1 MINSKEFKFLSI
13 VSRGKKPIKT
23 KDFFPIIQT
32 MLQDGNIT
40 LTTST
45 APDPFTVIYRGCKIT
60 QKGRRAM
67 EEYKKV
73 RNTFI
78 LSVVGIILS
87 VVSIIV
93 AIVLGI

>member
-1 MINSKEFKFLSI
+1 
-13 VSRGKKPIKT
+13 
-23 KDFFPIIQT
+23 
-32 MLQDGNIT
+32 
-40 LTTST
+40 
-45 APDPFTVIYRGCKIT
+45 
-60 QKGRRAM
+60 M